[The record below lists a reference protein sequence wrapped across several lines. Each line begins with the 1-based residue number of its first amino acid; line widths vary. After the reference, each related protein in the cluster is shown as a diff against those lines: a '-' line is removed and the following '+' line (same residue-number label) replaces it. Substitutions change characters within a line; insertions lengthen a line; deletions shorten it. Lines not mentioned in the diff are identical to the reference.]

1 MDKPRYGDPCNGCGW
16 CCQQEL
22 CPVGKQVFGDIP
34 GPCPALVPAVNRY
47 WCGFVLTED
56 MTRTPTQITIRNG
69 TRNRKGLLGRRPV
82 TPTFAISWSF

>member
-1 MDKPRYGDPCNGCGW
+1 MNSLDKPKRGEPCNGCGW

-34 GPCPALVPAVNRY
+34 GPCPALVPAANRY

-56 MTRTPTQITIRNG
+56 MTRTPTQITIG
-69 TRNRKGLLGRRPV
+69 MALGIGKGCSADDP
-82 TPTFAISWSF
+82 